1 MLKRSSKGGRIA
13 EWKWGLSYQESERK
27 ERSFEDWAAR
37 AEVEGKE
44 GEIEA
49 YDGAAVVG
57 AGVVSLGAF
66 LALTVWAFPIARRM
80 RAACFLERCGA
91 CCSGPLGTCSSSGVR
106 KSSTWQLL
114 AQ

>member
-1 MLKRSSKGGRIA
+1 MEVGT
-13 EWKWGLSYQESERK
+13 ELSRERESERVREK
-27 ERSFEDWAAR
+27 GEEFGGQDRAAR

-57 AGVVSLGAF
+57 AGLESLGTF

-106 KSSTWQLL
+106 KSST
-114 AQ
+114 